1 MRPYILNEAN
11 WRQVKGSKYEIAIL
25 PWGAT
30 EPHNY
35 HLPYGT
41 DNLQAGRIAAEA
53 SSIAWKAGVKVM
65 VLPTI
70 PLGMQ
75 NPGQVDLTFCL
86 NTKFSTQQHIL
97 KDILD
102 SLKRQEIQKLVI
114 LNSHGG
120 NDFRTLIRDV
130 KSDYEDMFIASID
143 WFKMLDFSRF
153 FDEPGDHAGEMETSV
168 MQYYYPELVDSLDK
182 AGDGR
187 AKTFRITAMKMGMVN
202 TPRDWS
208 KVTNDTGVG
217 NPKMASPEKGQKM
230 LEVLVPVISDFLVEL
245 NSTNVDNIYE

>member
-53 SSIAWKAGVKVM
+53 ASIAWKAGVKVM

-86 NTKFSTQQHIL
+86 NTKFSTQLYIL

-102 SLKRQEIQKLVI
+102 SLKRQGIQKLVI

-143 WFKMLDFSRF
+143 WFKMLDFSHF

-187 AKTFRITAMKMGMVN
+187 AKTFRITAMKKGMVN

-245 NSTNVDNIYE
+245 NSTNVDNMYE

>member
-1 MRPYILNEAN
+1 MNEAN

-53 SSIAWKAGVKVM
+53 ASVAWKAGVKAM

-86 NTKFSTQQHIL
+86 NTKFSTQLHIL

-102 SLKRQEIQKLVI
+102 SLKRQGIQKLVI

-143 WFKMLDFSRF
+143 WFKMLDFTQF

-187 AKTFRITAMKMGMVN
+187 ARTFRITAMKMGMVN

-208 KVTNDTGVG
+208 KVTSDTGVG

-230 LEVLVPVISDFLVEL
+230 LEALVPVISDFLIEL
-245 NSTNVDNIYE
+245 NSTDVDNIYEE